1 MATTLDKL
9 TDEELEAR
17 VATLEALVNS
27 ELPPVWKDPQYNID
41 PNVDVK
47 ALEFEVFKLK
57 DGHTDA
63 EWKRR
68 ISNGL
73 HYINATTPVEMD
85 EYSFFFANLNEYS
98 EETKA
103 RLLPRIAQ
111 FRDLLV
117 SLCASI
123 ESNNPSSSN

>member
-1 MATTLDKL
+1 MATKLIDL

-17 VATLEALVNS
+17 VETLEALVDS
-27 ELPPVWKDPQYNID
+27 ELPPVQLDPQYDID
-41 PNVDVK
+41 PDIDVK
-47 ALEFEVFKLK
+47 RLEFEAHKAKEGL
-57 DGHTDA
+57 TNA

-68 ISNGL
+68 VSNGL
-73 HYINATTPVEMD
+73 HYINSSTPVEMD

-103 RLLPRIAQ
+103 RLLPRISQ

-117 SLCASI
+117 SLCSTI
-123 ESNNPSSSN
+123 ESESTSNS